1 MIKQT
6 FQFTH
11 YRKCEN
17 IDKSLKK
24 KFITTTIIDMYYIFP
39 RPNSFKTNVKILFWF
54 IYFEVFFNFSYR
66 TLNCLLLISILSINL
81 KFIPK
86 PNLLLNFYYL

>member
-39 RPNSFKTNVKILFWF
+39 RPNSFKTNVKILF
-54 IYFEVFFNFSYR
+54 
-66 TLNCLLLISILSINL
+66 
-81 KFIPK
+81 
-86 PNLLLNFYYL
+86 